1 MNSAKLNDWLQVIGL
16 FGVIASLIFVG
27 LQMKQDREIALT
39 ERFNARSDT
48 TVQLYMSMADN
59 PVLRTAREKIRNG
72 AGDQLTEDEQA
83 ALTYLSQAALTIYE
97 NTHFQYV
104 NGYIDD
110 EHWNRTVARIKSDI
124 VSGNLRREY
133 DNSRDQWR
141 KSFQAVMDGLIY
153 EVDSASRGQ

>member
-1 MNSAKLNDWLQVIGL
+1 MDSAKLNDWLQVIGL

>member
-1 MNSAKLNDWLQVIGL
+1 MDSAKLNDWLQVIGL

-141 KSFQAVMDGLIY
+141 KSLQAVMDELID

>member
-1 MNSAKLNDWLQVIGL
+1 MDSAKLNDWLQVIGL

-39 ERFNARSDT
+39 ERFNARSET
-48 TVQLYMSMADN
+48 TIQLYMSMADN
-59 PVLRTAREKIRNG
+59 PVLRTAREKVRNG
-72 AGDQLTEDEQA
+72 ARDQLTEDEQA
-83 ALTYLSQAALTIYE
+83 ALTYLSQAALTSFE

-110 EHWNRTVARIKSDI
+110 EHWDRTVARIKSDI

-133 DNSRDQWR
+133 ENSRDQWR
-141 KSFQAVMDGLIY
+141 RSFQAVMDGLID
-153 EVDSASRGQ
+153 EVESASRGL

>member
-1 MNSAKLNDWLQVIGL
+1 MDSAKLNDWLQVIGL

-39 ERFNARSDT
+39 ERFNARSET
-48 TVQLYMSMADN
+48 TIQLYMSMADN
-59 PVLRTAREKIRNG
+59 PVLRTAREKVRNG
-72 AGDQLTEDEQA
+72 ARDQLTEDEQA

-110 EHWNRTVARIKSDI
+110 EHWDRTVARIKSDI

-133 DNSRDQWR
+133 ENSRDQWR
-141 KSFQAVMDGLIY
+141 RSFQAVMDGLID
-153 EVDSASRGQ
+153 EVESASRGL